1 MPAARGGIRVA
12 TKRTSPAELTITT
25 KLASRHGDWSP
36 PLPSIQTNGVT
47 AEYEIHVPRDSRLVI
62 HHSVGYVHISGVTG
76 DIDASVRRGDIML
89 WLPPNSYSI
98 DAKTRFGKVSSEVE
112 GAVRSS

>member
-1 MPAARGGIRVA
+1 MPTARGGIRVA
-12 TKRTSPAELTITT
+12 TKRTSPVELTITT

-62 HHSVGYVHISGVTG
+62 HHSVGYVHISGVELSRKRHFERT
-76 DIDASVRRGDIML
+76 
-89 WLPPNSYSI
+89 
-98 DAKTRFGKVSSEVE
+98 FGL
-112 GAVRSS
+112 GAVFRLVPGPRCE